1 MALFGVLGF
10 FGKVPFTC
18 SSEQV
23 ATFQN
28 LQIQRQSRYATHD
41 VLGQK
46 PVHEYVGPSLT
57 TMSFKIQLRSYLK
70 SSPEVYLSLL
80 KDMLESGD
88 AQRLL
93 LGPKYYGKYV
103 LTGFSEDQKFFNG
116 LGTCIAADVS
126 LQLEEAQG
134 FSLVQYLKSMI

>member
-46 PVHEYVGPSLT
+46 PVHEYVGPALT
-57 TMSFKIQLRSYLK
+57 TVSFKIQLRSYLK

>member
-1 MALFGVLGF
+1 MAFLGVLGF

-57 TMSFKIQLRSYLK
+57 TMSFKIQLRSYLN
-70 SSPEVYLSLL
+70 SSPSAYLPLL
-80 KDMLESGD
+80 KDMLESGE
-88 AQRLL
+88 AHRLL
-93 LGPKYYGKYV
+93 LGPKYYGKYI
-103 LTGFSEDQKFFNG
+103 LTGFSEDQKHFNG
-116 LGTCIAADVS
+116 IGLCIAADVS

-134 FSLVQYLKSMI
+134 FSLLQYLKNMI